1 MYGSVTRA
9 RANLLVLAFVG
20 TSILTTGCSDETG
33 NRPPVAQASPSS
45 SPSPSASPSASR
57 TAEPSLSPAPES
69 SPSTERTPEPP
80 RTPRVRRVVVVSLD
94 GFGTDVV
101 ESVGLEALPN
111 LASLVD
117 GGASTFN
124 ARTEVEQTVT
134 LPNHTGMMTGRP
146 VDPAVGG
153 HGVDVNADR
162 GRTVQALA
170 GAPVRSVFDVVH
182 DSGGTTALLAT
193 EDKFALFARSWPD
206 AIDDF
211 SSEQDRD
218 AEVMTEAIAEV
229 TEQQRTLTFVHL
241 GLVDQ
246 IGHESGG
253 SPASSRMPPGCWTG
267 CSASSSVHS
276 ARPRSCGGAPPS
288 SSPPTTVASG
298 DSTTTPLTRGT
309 TPCRSWCGA
318 PVSTPGPISMP

>member
-206 AIDDF
+206 AINDF

-218 AEVMTEAIAEV
+218 AEDDDRGHRRGHRATA
-229 TEQQRTLTFVHL
+229 TLTLVHL

-246 IGHESGG
+246 IGHESGWLSG
-253 SPASSRMPPGCWTG
+253 DQQDAARVPDG

-276 ARPRSCGGAPPS
+276 ARPQ
-288 SSPPTTVASG
+288 
-298 DSTTTPLTRGT
+298 L
-309 TPCRSWCGA
+309 
-318 PVSTPGPISMP
+318 